1 MTPLEEAV
9 DRILG
14 RLPSNLEWQAEGVVA
29 VPISELV
36 ALQKARESE
45 QRVRVYGGHIA
56 TDPQGRLRQIQE
68 RMTGVTEA
76 EITEALEIKLWLRL

>member
-36 ALQKARESE
+36 ALQKAR
-45 QRVRVYGGHIA
+45 A
-56 TDPQGRLRQIQE
+56 DKPRLRRFGQDLTE
-68 RMTGVTEA
+68 TGVRPAPFNVSREDA
-76 EITEALEIKLWLRL
+76 YVSG